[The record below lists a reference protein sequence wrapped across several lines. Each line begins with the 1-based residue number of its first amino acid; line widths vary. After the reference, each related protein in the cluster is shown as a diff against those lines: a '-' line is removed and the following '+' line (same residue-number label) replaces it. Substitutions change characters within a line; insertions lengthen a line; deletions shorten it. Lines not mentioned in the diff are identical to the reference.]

1 MDAKPRRAKVK
12 LTRTVTEIALV
23 LLDRD
28 GNVEEYEETFDE
40 LVDNIEVLSIQCS
53 RCRRTTR
60 GLIRLRPL
68 AVFSR

>member
-40 LVDNIEVLSIQCS
+40 LDMDNIEVLSIQS
-53 RCRRTTR
+53 V
-60 GLIRLRPL
+60 IS
-68 AVFSR
+68 VHD

>member
-40 LVDNIEVLSIQCS
+40 LDMDDIEVLSIQS
-53 RCRRTTR
+53 V
-60 GLIRLRPL
+60 IS
-68 AVFSR
+68 VHD

>member
-28 GNVEEYEETFDE
+28 GNVEEYEETFYE
-40 LVDNIEVLSIQCS
+40 LDMDNIEVLSIQS
-53 RCRRTTR
+53 V
-60 GLIRLRPL
+60 IS
-68 AVFSR
+68 VHD

>member
-40 LVDNIEVLSIQCS
+40 LDMDNIEVLSIQS
-53 RCRRTTR
+53 VISVH
-60 GLIRLRPL
+60 G
-68 AVFSR
+68 